1 VRQLLR
7 HRDARLLLA
16 GETMSMF
23 GDRAM
28 LLVLGIWV
36 KSLTGS
42 SAAAGLVFFAFTLPT
57 LAAPLGGLVV
67 DRVRRRPL
75 MIATDCVI
83 GVVVLS
89 LLLVQGPGQLW
100 LVYAVAI
107 LYGASNVIF
116 ASAQSALLTVM
127 LPTHLLGDANS
138 ALQTVRE
145 GLRLVAPLAGAALF
159 VAVGGASVAAI
170 DAATFAVSAACLAGL
185 RNREGRPPGGEH
197 RFMVEVTAGLRHVWR
212 TLALRQIVLASAVAL
227 LVVGFSETLVF
238 AVVDRGLHRPPA
250 FVGICGA
257 VQGVGAIAG
266 GLTAPWALRTL
277 GDGRLVGAGLTL
289 FAAAGVLLI
298 WPLVPVA
305 GAGFLVAGGAL
316 SWAIV
321 GMVTAIQRRTP
332 GALQGRAYAAVDSL
346 TGTPQTVSIAVG
358 AGLSTF
364 LDYRVLL
371 AVLAAVMA
379 GAGLYLLTRKTF
391 SQPAGE

>member
-1 VRQLLR
+1 MRQLLR
-7 HRDARLLLA
+7 LRDARLLLA
-16 GETMSMF
+16 GETLSMF

-57 LAAPLGGLVV
+57 LAAPLGGLIV

-89 LLLVQGPGQLW
+89 LLFVHGPGQLW
-100 LVYAVAI
+100 LIFAVAI
-107 LYGASNVIF
+107 LYGAANVVF
-116 ASAQSALLTVM
+116 ASAQSALLSVM
-127 LPTHLLGDANS
+127 LPTHLLGEANA

-145 GLRLVAPLAGAALF
+145 GLRLVAPLVGAALF
-159 VAVGGASVAAI
+159 VTVGGSSVAAI
-170 DAATFAVSAACLAGL
+170 DAATFGISAACLAGL
-185 RNREGRPPGGEH
+185 RHREGPPAPREH
-197 RFMVEVTAGLRHVWR
+197 RLLVEVTAGLRHVWR

-227 LVVGFSETLVF
+227 LVIGFSETLIF
-238 AVVDRGLHRPPA
+238 AVVDRGLHLPPP
-250 FVGICGA
+250 FVGVFGA
-257 VQGVGAIAG
+257 IQGVGAIAG
-266 GLTAPWALRTL
+266 GLTAPWALRAL
-277 GDGRLVGAGLTL
+277 GDGRLVGAGLVL
-289 FAAAGVLLI
+289 FATAGILLT
-298 WPLVPVA
+298 WPSIPVV

-316 SWAIV
+316 SWALV
-321 GMVTAIQRRTP
+321 GVATAIQRRTP
-332 GALQGRAYAAVDSL
+332 GGLQGRAYAAVDAL

-364 LDYRVLL
+364 LDYRILL

-379 GAGLYLLTRKTF
+379 GAGSYLLTRKTF
-391 SQPAGE
+391 QRPDGE